1 MTNKHDSV
9 VLADPAS
16 VNGFVVVVAV
26 LTFRRPATLN
36 TSLPLILSQVRECEM
51 KLAHSSISVLV
62 VDNDPGASA
71 RATVMSM
78 SDGTLRYAHE
88 LQPGISAARN
98 RALNECAAAD
108 ILVFID
114 DDERP
119 NPLWL
124 DTLLTTWLNTSA
136 TAVMGRVISEFEIPL
151 DAWVAAGD
159 FFWRKSMET
168 GTSIPIAAA
177 GNLLLDLNQVR
188 RLGLSFESKLGL
200 SGGEDTLF
208 SHHLTQRGG
217 KIIWCDESVA
227 TDFVPV
233 ARTTRRWVLTRA
245 WSHGNTAAVVDCYL
259 ARGSR
264 KLLIVRLSWVGRG
277 LVRMAGGLGS
287 WLAGLLLGRLRPQA
301 RGLRTS
307 ARGAGMLAGAVGF
320 VYQEY
325 RR

>member
-208 SHHLTQRGG
+208 SHHLTQRG
-217 KIIWCDESVA
+217 K
-227 TDFVPV
+227 
-233 ARTTRRWVLTRA
+233 
-245 WSHGNTAAVVDCYL
+245 NY
-259 ARGSR
+259 
-264 KLLIVRLSWVGRG
+264 
-277 LVRMAGGLGS
+277 LVR
-287 WLAGLLLGRLRPQA
+287 
-301 RGLRTS
+301 
-307 ARGAGMLAGAVGF
+307 
-320 VYQEY
+320 
-325 RR
+325 